1 MRKPPSIKDL
11 LPTSHR
17 KTTSS
22 SGWDPLS
29 RERCFCILIVDQM
42 KGPNWST
49 IYLQKS
55 TIYLQFALQINRR
68 LRGRGAHFRSTI
80 YLQSTKAMDHIK
92 ALQQIYAYVEA
103 GDVGNAVMGCL
114 RVAKSTPQSKR
125 RAR

>member
-1 MRKPPSIKDL
+1 MLQPASIKDRMATL
-11 LPTSHR
+11 RRH
-17 KTTSS
+17 TSS
-22 SGWDPLS
+22 SSDGGGSALP
-29 RERCFCILIVDQM
+29 RTTILHLNVRPIEGV
-42 KGPNWST
+42 KWST
-49 IYLQKS
+49 IQVQK
-55 TIYLQFALQINRR
+55 
-68 LRGRGAHFRSTI
+68 STI